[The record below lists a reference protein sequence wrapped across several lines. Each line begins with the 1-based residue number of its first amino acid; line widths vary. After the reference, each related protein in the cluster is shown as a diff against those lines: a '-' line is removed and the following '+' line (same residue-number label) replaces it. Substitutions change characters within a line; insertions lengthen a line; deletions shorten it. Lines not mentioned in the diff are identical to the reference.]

1 METVS
6 RMPSVIS
13 RYLQDHQS
21 AERILVTNCLSVSNK
36 LLSELFISKHLPLLS
51 ELLQVGHAEDEDVKA
66 GPGQGED
73 DPQAGHHQAAQLEEP
88 SDAGESGH

>member
-21 AERILVTNCLSVSNK
+21 VVTNCLSVSNK

-51 ELLQVGHAEDEDVKA
+51 ELLEIGYAQYKDVKA
-66 GPGQGED
+66 GPGQGEND
-73 DPQAGHHQAAQLEEP
+73 TEA
-88 SDAGESGH
+88 